1 MVLRSFVTIGEAAK
15 SVGVAVSTVRYY
27 DELGL
32 TPNVARISGKR
43 HFDQESVQRLEFIQH
58 CKSVGLSLDEIR
70 TILDDK
76 SGDWHELVANKIVEM
91 TERRDSFTKMI
102 SQLEAIKDCGC
113 IDPVLC
119 ASAAQAQA

>member
-1 MVLRSFVTIGEAAK
+1 MVLSSYVTIGEAAK

-32 TPNVARISGKR
+32 IPNVARISGKR
-43 HFDQESVQRLEFIQH
+43 HFDQDSMQRLAFIQQ

-76 SGDWHELVANKIVEM
+76 SGDWHDLVSKKIVEI

-113 IDPVLC
+113 MDPVQC
-119 ASAAQAQA
+119 ASTAKA

>member
-1 MVLRSFVTIGEAAK
+1 MVLSSYVTIGEAAK

-32 TPNVARISGKR
+32 IPNVARIGGKR
-43 HFDQESVQRLEFIQH
+43 HFDQESVQRLAFIQR

-76 SGDWHELVANKIVEM
+76 SASWHDLVANKIVEI

-102 SQLEAIKDCGC
+102 SQLEAIKDCDC
-113 IDPVLC
+113 IDPVQC
-119 ASAAQAQA
+119 ARCERG